1 MPPKRSRFIPIAKVR
16 EGQEFRHYGNLY
28 RRATETEVTRHPAR
42 ELCEARSQ
50 PTVLAY
56 GFERGRKTP
65 LSFIAVDSEGAELK
79 VIVAADGGSI

>member
-1 MPPKRSRFIPIAKVR
+1 MPKRSRFVPIAKVR

-28 RRATETEVTRHPAR
+28 RRATEAECPKHPAR
-42 ELCEARSQ
+42 ELCEARKQ

-56 GFERGRKTP
+56 GLEGGRKVP
-65 LSFIAVDSEGAELK
+65 LSFLATEQDGKDIK